1 MWPGPA
7 HEHIYLCIY
16 WDWERELLHSSG
28 ASKMADKPSRAL
40 LLYGDGLA
48 GSIGPHHTHLHSFA
62 SRACC
67 GFLALPHTPHPGNE
81 DARTIREFL
90 ELLDANEAFDNACL
104 TIPFMMHQDAEGLVE
119 HKSLEK
125 CEFLTIRERFMGMKA
140 AVITDNS
147 SSRTIGDKLGLSVFQ
162 WNELCKDS
170 HSQVRMPDLAS
181 EILGLIGFKEGKTL
195 DTSQFDL
202 VFAHIG
208 ANQKIL
214 DLKEI
219 ELVND
224 LAGEVMNIAESGI
237 DLNSRLHMSI
247 IMSYGSTLG
256 DDLLNVSLPYADS
269 TKYRELSSVVP
280 RQSYAFKGGKPRE
293 NFRHHSPMLLA
304 QFQNAVTRKDMVE
317 MFSFKDFEANGGNL
331 VIPADR
337 LLHEV
342 AFKLWKT
349 PKYGA

>member
-1 MWPGPA
+1 
-7 HEHIYLCIY
+7 
-16 WDWERELLHSSG
+16 
-28 ASKMADKPSRAL
+28 MADKPSRAL

-48 GSIGPHHTHLHSFA
+48 GWIGPDHTHLHSFA

-67 GFLALPHTPHPGNE
+67 GFLALPQTPLSGNE
-81 DARTIREFL
+81 ETRIIREFL
-90 ELLDANEAFDNACL
+90 ELLDANEAFDNE
-104 TIPFMMHQDAEGLVE
+104 DAVVL
-119 HKSLEK
+119 SQEK

-140 AVITDNS
+140 AMITDNLS
-147 SSRTIGDKLGLSVFQ
+147 LKTIGDKLDLTVFQ
-162 WNELCKDS
+162 WNELCKDC
-170 HSQVRMPDLAS
+170 HSQAGIPDLAS
-181 EILGLIGFKEGKTL
+181 GILGLLGFEEGKTL
-195 DTSQFDL
+195 NTSQFDL

-208 ANQKIL
+208 ANKKIL
-214 DLKEI
+214 GLKEI
-219 ELVND
+219 ELLNN

-237 DLNSRLHMSI
+237 DINSRLHMSI

-256 DDLLNVSLPYADS
+256 DDPLNFSLPYTDP
-269 TKYRELSSVVP
+269 TINRELSSVVP
-280 RQSYAFKGGKPRE
+280 RQSFMVKGGKPRQ

-317 MFSFKDFEANGGNL
+317 MFSFRDFEASGGNL

-342 AFKLWKT
+342 AFKLWKS